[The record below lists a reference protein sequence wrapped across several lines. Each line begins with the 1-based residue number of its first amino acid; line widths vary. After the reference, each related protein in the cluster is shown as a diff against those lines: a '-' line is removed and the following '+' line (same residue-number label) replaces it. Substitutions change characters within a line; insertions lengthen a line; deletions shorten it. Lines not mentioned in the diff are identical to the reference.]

1 MIKEKEEVWK
11 EVPGYENYMASSRG
25 RMKSIKFNKE
35 RLLKQALMKN
45 GYLKVN
51 LCKEGK
57 QKNFKVHVLVAMAF
71 LGHTPCGHKIVVDH
85 YPDKTRTNN
94 NLNNLR
100 LVTQR
105 ENLSRQGGSSEHT
118 GVNWC
123 KHVKKWRAYIYTDGK
138 LKHLGYF
145 TNEVEASEAYQKA
158 LVKIL

>member
-85 YPDKTRTNN
+85 VDGNRLNN